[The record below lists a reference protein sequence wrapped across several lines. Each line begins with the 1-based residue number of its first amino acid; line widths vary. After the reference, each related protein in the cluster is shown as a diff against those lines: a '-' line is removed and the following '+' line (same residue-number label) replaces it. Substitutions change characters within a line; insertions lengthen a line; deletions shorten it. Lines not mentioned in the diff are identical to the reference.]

1 MPTLL
6 GLLNY
11 NKPYFAFGRD
21 LNRDSTL
28 QPFVINYGTN
38 QFQLIQGDTL
48 LVRDNKSLVAAYYYK
63 TDSLLLNNL
72 LAPASGA
79 AAAGAGATAGANTDS
94 DYAII
99 YNAPQIQDKEL
110 LAKQNAFFK
119 AIIQQYVN
127 RMIDNRLT
135 PAN

>member
-1 MPTLL
+1 MASVASA
-6 GLLNY
+6 GS
-11 NKPYFAFGRD
+11 A
-21 LNRDSTL
+21 
-28 QPFVINYGTN
+28 
-38 QFQLIQGDTL
+38 
-48 LVRDNKSLVAAYYYK
+48 LVA
-63 TDSLLLNNL
+63 
-72 LAPASGA
+72 GG
-79 AAAGAGATAGANTDS
+79 AAGANADS